1 MRNITVYCSSSSKV
15 DPVYLDA
22 ARQLGTG
29 IAQAGWGLVY
39 GGNRIGMMGVLAD
52 AARAAGGRVVG
63 VTPRMFIEHGHGDD
77 ACDEL
82 IVSTDMRDRKQI
94 LIERGDALVALPG
107 GLGTLEEIFDAM
119 ISRQFDFHHKPM
131 VLLNIAGF
139 YDPLLAMI
147 EHGIAGNFIKAKSR
161 EIMAIHRTVDESLE
175 YLRNE
180 T

>member
-1 MRNITVYCSSSSKV
+1 MRNITVYCSSSQVAS
-15 DPVYLDA
+15 VYLDA
-22 ARQLGTG
+22 AGQLGTG
-29 IAQAGWGLVY
+29 IAKAGWGLVY
-39 GGNRIGMMGVLAD
+39 GGNRVGMMGVLAD

-63 VTPRMFIEHGHGDD
+63 VTPQMFIDDGHSDD

-82 IVSTDMRDRKQI
+82 IVSNDMRDRKQI

-119 ISRQFDFHHKPM
+119 ISRQFALHRKPM

-147 EHGIAGNFIKAKSR
+147 EHSIAGNFIKAKAR
-161 EIMAIHRTVDESLE
+161 DIMAVHGTVVETLDF
-175 YLRNE
+175 LRSYPG
-180 T
+180 